1 MEYGAPGAEATAK
14 EVAERGDLLVAR
26 SERSQTR
33 EVAGTRRR
41 PPQPRASVFAR
52 PRGYIS
58 ESMVRNSAFLLV
70 NLGITAVCGYAALSL
85 ITHFYSVEAVGIS
98 AAAISASSL
107 VVTLTQSGFNYSL
120 PRVLPTSK
128 NRNSLVNTMQT
139 GVLLATGGGAII
151 FLITPFADKMFALGG
166 VLFAVIFVA
175 STCFQACSS
184 LLGVVFVANRESDSM
199 TFANMV
205 PNAVKL
211 VAPPAFTFLGSLGA
225 FIARGVYNVFYFF
238 ILVRMLIRRG
248 HHFRFELSGVAA
260 RELGRFSVGM
270 YVASIIGGL
279 PLMLLPIIILSRM
292 GANQSAYWS
301 IAMTIGILLY
311 QLPAAAT
318 QALLPEISSRPAERK
333 HLLLR
338 STFLVAGVTI
348 PALIVAYVAAPLLLG
363 IFGHSYV
370 AQIIP
375 SLHWLIFAGFV
386 TMLNYATGAIL
397 FLAKKSSAMTFVNVV
412 DAIIVVGL
420 AALWATSSRDV
431 AIAYFVGD
439 VGNTVL
445 FGLFALL
452 ALREVG
458 GRFEALGADQVSSAT
473 GAPRVPSSDS
483 LQGAFDLLY
492 SIAEQQRQAAAQD
505 IARYNLT
512 EPQGLYSV
520 LALQEAEA
528 ERRRRQQQSRGQ
540 QQHPRRPGPP
550 ERQPWRPGQPHP
562 SRRQPGGP
570 GVGPEQWRRI
580 PREGEGGPQGPDR
593 RR

>member
-1 MEYGAPGAEATAK
+1 
-14 EVAERGDLLVAR
+14 
-26 SERSQTR
+26 
-33 EVAGTRRR
+33 
-41 PPQPRASVFAR
+41 
-52 PRGYIS
+52 
-58 ESMVRNSAFLLV
+58 MVRNSAFLIV

-85 ITHFYSVEAVGIS
+85 ITHLYSVEAVGIS

-128 NRNSLVNTMQT
+128 NRSSIVNTMQT
-139 GVLLATGGGAII
+139 GVFLATVVGAII
-151 FLITPFADKMFALGG
+151 FLVTPFADKMFALGG
-166 VLFAVIFVA
+166 LLFALIFVA

-184 LLGVVFVANRESDSM
+184 LLGVVLVANRESDSM
-199 TFANMV
+199 AFANMV

-211 VAPPAFTFLGSLGA
+211 AAPPVFTFLGSLGA

-248 HHFRFELSGVAA
+248 HHFKFELSGEAA

-279 PLMLLPIIILSRM
+279 PQMLLPILILSRM
-292 GANQSAYWS
+292 GASQSAYWS

-311 QLPAAAT
+311 QLPSAAT

-375 SLHWLIFAGFV
+375 SLHWLIYAGFV
-386 TMLNYATGAIL
+386 TMLNYVTGAIL
-397 FLAKKSSAMTFVNVV
+397 FLAKKSSAMTFINVV
-412 DAIIVVGL
+412 DAIIVVGM
-420 AALWATSSRDV
+420 AAVWATSSRDV
-431 AIAYFVGD
+431 AVAYFVGD
-439 VGNTVL
+439 VGNTLL

-473 GAPRVPSSDS
+473 EAPRVPSSDS

-492 SIAEQQRQAAAQD
+492 SIAEQQRQATAQD
-505 IARYNLT
+505 IARYNHT

-520 LALQEAEA
+520 LALQEAED
-528 ERRRRQQQSRGQ
+528 ERRRQRQSQGQ
-540 QQHPRRPGPP
+540 QQHPRQRKMQHPRRPRPP
-550 ERQPWRPGQPHP
+550 QPQPWRPEQPPP

-570 GVGPEQWRRI
+570 GEGPEQWRRI
-580 PREGEGGPQGPDR
+580 PREGEDGPQGTDWHR
-593 RR
+593 